1 MTEPRPP
8 DPTWPRYSAKPFPS
22 YRFLP
27 GKNPHPRRDPRGHS
41 YRRPEPKP
49 SAFLPDDWQQSMDYR
64 YGIDLYN
71 FAYWWECHEV
81 FEGLWHAVGPDT
93 EQGTF
98 FQALI
103 QLAAANL
110 KRFLGNE
117 EATQKLGRNALAR
130 LQTLPPL
137 FMGIDVIDLTR
148 IVRDNLAHPGELGI
162 LLRLSGL
169 ENGKNRAGNLGPF
182 STSC

>member
-1 MTEPRPP
+1 VAEPEPV
-8 DPTWPRYSAKPFPS
+8 DPTWPRYSTEPFPS

-41 YRRPEPKP
+41 YGLPEPRP
-49 SAFLPDDWQQSMDYR
+49 SVFHPDDWQQSKDYL

-81 FEGLWHAVGPDT
+81 FEGLWQAVGEDT
-93 EQGTF
+93 EQGNC

-117 EATQKLGRNALAR
+117 QASQNLAR
-130 LQTLPPL
+130 RALLRLEMLPP
-137 FMGIDVIDLTR
+137 FYMGIDVMSLSR
-148 IVRDNLAHPGELGI
+148 IVQDDLAHIGQAR
-162 LLRLSGL
+162 LLVRLL
-169 ENGKNRAGNLGPF
+169 NP
-182 STSC
+182 

>member
-1 MTEPRPP
+1 MTEPRPH

-41 YRRPEPKP
+41 YGQSEPTP
-49 SAFLPDDWQQSMDYR
+49 SVFHPDDWQQSMDYL
-64 YGIDLYN
+64 YGIDLFN

-110 KRFLGNE
+110 KRFVGNE
-117 EATQKLGRNALAR
+117 QAAQKLARSGLAR
-130 LQTLPPL
+130 LQTLPH
-137 FMGIDVIDLTR
+137 FYMGVDVMNLTR
-148 IVRDNLAHPGELGI
+148 VVQDSLTRSGEVGAPVK
-162 LLRLSGL
+162 LSDLSKG
-169 ENGKNRAGNLGPF
+169 NR
-182 STSC
+182 